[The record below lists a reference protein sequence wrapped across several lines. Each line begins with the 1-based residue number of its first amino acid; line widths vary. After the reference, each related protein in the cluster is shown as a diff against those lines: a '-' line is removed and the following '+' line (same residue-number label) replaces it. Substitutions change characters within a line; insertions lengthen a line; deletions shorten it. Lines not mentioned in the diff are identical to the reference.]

1 MKNSELIKKHLT
13 KWDLE
18 KIHPITEDEYKEMK
32 KAKKEKKKNRCK
44 QKRLFENMSVQPDLV
59 REQSVKLFNHQVGSN
74 PTTLTSKKRK
84 DKIMRVITLTR
95 SNDKEL
101 FVSVDVFKDVFS
113 ALVFWN
119 GEMLMNDGDFI
130 KLKEGKK
137 ALEEDGL
144 FFTYVDG
151 FDRKWAFILQFKET
165 K

>member
-1 MKNSELIKKHLT
+1 
-13 KWDLE
+13 
-18 KIHPITEDEYKEMK
+18 
-32 KAKKEKKKNRCK
+32 
-44 QKRLFENMSVQPDLV
+44 
-59 REQSVKLFNHQVGSN
+59 
-74 PTTLTSKKRK
+74 
-84 DKIMRVITLTR
+84 MRVITLTR
-95 SNDKEL
+95 SNDEEL

>member
-1 MKNSELIKKHLT
+1 MK
-13 KWDLE
+13 
-18 KIHPITEDEYKEMK
+18 
-32 KAKKEKKKNRCK
+32 
-44 QKRLFENMSVQPDLV
+44 
-59 REQSVKLFNHQVGSN
+59 
-74 PTTLTSKKRK
+74 
-84 DKIMRVITLTR
+84 VITLTR
-95 SNDKEL
+95 SNDKES

-119 GEMLMNDGDFI
+119 GEMLMKDGDFV

-144 FFTYVDG
+144 VFTYVDG